1 MNDLELFDGFFGW
14 VVIVTFVV
22 LGSYYALKNEAIW
35 QSFPGE
41 FKKVLFAET
50 AEYRNPR
57 GQLLTAV
64 AGLGVVCVGWALG

>member
-14 VVIVTFVV
+14 VVIITFVV
-22 LGSYYALKNEAIW
+22 LGSYYALKNEEIW

-50 AEYRNPR
+50 AEYRKR
-57 GQLLTAV
+57 RAQLLTA
-64 AGLGVVCVGWALG
+64 AAALGVVCVAWALA